1 MAKCPP
7 SNIGD
12 DLGGYV
18 VEPLRLIAGVEPL
31 RLIAGSAILEA
42 AVIEGLGIAGAK

>member
-18 VEPLRLIAGVEPL
+18 VEPL